1 MQVFLGARLGS
12 QRGRGGGAGPGGSS
26 RECVAILVG
35 SHLSPEPHLP
45 RRSRVSDEI
54 KALLTPHKRA
64 ITVGEIDLSSNEFS
78 S

>member
-1 MQVFLGARLGS
+1 MQVPP
-12 QRGRGGGAGPGGSS
+12 GRQAGESVGEGGGAGPGGSS

-35 SHLSPEPHLP
+35 SHLSLEPDLP